1 MPHDLFGDA
10 VLRPRTRTPARRILS
25 VLSVSFHAIAVAVLV
40 VVQLVVPGPLPS
52 VHRAV
57 IFAYTP
63 VVPVDLPAPRPAVRP
78 STVSEPA
85 VSPSAA
91 PLEPPRGIS
100 AETGLEN
107 ATAAQHVEPVGVA
120 QGVASLDGIGV
131 VEAAAAPPPVAATRR
146 PVRLHSG
153 IQPPRKVFDVTPLYP
168 AIAQTARVQGVVIL
182 EAVIDASGSVESVKV
197 LRSIPLLD
205 QAAVDAARQWRYTPA
220 LLNGEPVPV
229 VMTVTVNF
237 MLER

>member
-10 VLRPRTRTPARRILS
+10 VLRPRARTPARRVLS
-25 VLSVSFHAIAVAVLV
+25 VLSVAFHAVAIALIVIA
-40 VVQLVVPGPLPS
+40 QLVATGPLPS
-52 VHRAV
+52 VRRA
-57 IFAYTP
+57 IAFEYTP
-63 VVPVDLPAPRPAVRP
+63 VAPVDLPAARPALRP
-78 STVSEPA
+78 STVSEPTA
-85 VSPSAA
+85 SPNAA

-107 ATAAQHVEPVGVA
+107 RPAAQHVETVGVE
-120 QGVASLDGIGV
+120 QGVASLETVGR
-131 VEAAAAPPPVAATRR
+131 VETAPPPAPPPPQR

-153 IQPPRKVFDVTPLYP
+153 IQPPRKVFDVTPVYP

-182 EAVIDASGSVESVKV
+182 EAVIDAGGSVESVKV